1 MAWPAS
7 DAGRLLERI
16 GDGAPRGMIV
26 LDRTRL
32 TGPLRTSF
40 LLDRVTVGFLS

>member
-32 TGPLRTSF
+32 TGPLCPYF
-40 LLDRVTVGFLS
+40 VVNVLEALDI